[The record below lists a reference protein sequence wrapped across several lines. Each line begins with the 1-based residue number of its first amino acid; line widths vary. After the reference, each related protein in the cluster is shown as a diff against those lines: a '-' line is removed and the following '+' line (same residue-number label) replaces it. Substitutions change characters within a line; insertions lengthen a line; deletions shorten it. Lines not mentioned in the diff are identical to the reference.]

1 MEVAAKLAQ
10 RTLGRTGL
18 QVSEVGFGSWG
29 IGGKIWRDSNDQSSL
44 NALAK
49 AFDLGVN
56 FVDTA
61 LIYGNGHSEQLIGQ
75 ALKYRRENI
84 YIASKVS
91 PKDGGWPP
99 RPGVSF
105 GKAFPLRHVKK
116 CTEESLKNL
125 KRDSLDLQQFHIW
138 SREWAGDDDF
148 REAVEWLKQSG
159 KARFVGISVNDH
171 EPATV
176 MAVLRTGLI
185 DCVQVIYNIFDP
197 SPADELFPLCQ
208 QMNIGVIA
216 RVPFDEGSLAG
227 KITAETS
234 FEAGDWRAR
243 YFSGDRK
250 QEVLRRVAALQQDLG
265 NQEPLAHTALR
276 FCLSHP
282 AVSTVI
288 PGMSKASHVE
298 ENIAA
303 AAEGALAESTLEML
317 RRHRWA
323 RNFYN

>member
-1 MEVAAKLAQ
+1 MEVAAGVAKRL
-10 RTLGRTGL
+10 LGRTGL
-18 QVSEVGFGSWG
+18 LVSEVGFGSWG

-44 NALAK
+44 NALSK

-75 ALKYRRENI
+75 ALKYRSEQI
-84 YIASKVS
+84 HIATKVT

-99 RPGVSF
+99 RPGVRF
-105 GKAFPLRHVKK
+105 RQAFPLRHVKK
-116 CTEESLKNL
+116 CTEESLRNL
-125 KRDSLDLQQFHIW
+125 KRDTVDVQQFHIW
-138 SREWAGDDDF
+138 SREWTADDDVE
-148 REAVEWLKQSG
+148 EAVHWLKESG
-159 KARFVGISVNDH
+159 KAKFVGISVNDH

-176 MAVLRTGLI
+176 IAVLRTGLI

-197 SPADELFPLCQ
+197 SPSDELFPVCQ

-227 KITAETS
+227 KITPETN

-243 YFSGDRK
+243 YFGGDRK
-250 QEVLRRVAALQQDLG
+250 QEVCRRVASLRQDLG
-265 NQEPLAHTALR
+265 SNEPLAHTALR

-298 ENIAA
+298 ENVAA
-303 AAEGALAESTLEML
+303 AGAAGLAASTLEVL
-317 RRHRWA
+317 RRHRWT